1 MVNKMNMM
9 QISLTELLKIH
20 AGDERTFLK
29 VMLRNYG
36 EKGAAGIKI
45 ETEFSIGETESDEAV
60 IIDQVCDED
69 RDFRVIILPSSNDVL
84 FNYVDASELLT
95 ATPTEEMQAHHKA
108 TILKA
113 ARSLVVAEEK
123 LIAEEQEREQRKE
136 SIIDQIQK
144 GMTHNFGVVLSDE
157 PFGHN
162 MRDEMEFAK
171 LPMNLDERDEVFQ
184 QIPEGKW
191 ACVMMLP
198 HNPMYVSRKNGNY
211 LVAEL
216 KDERVITREYES
228 PRCLD
233 DAVAILMTPIPTEGE
248 GE

>member
-1 MVNKMNMM
+1 MNMM
-9 QISLTELLKIH
+9 QISLTELLKIL
-20 AGDERTFLK
+20 AGNEDALMQ
-29 VMLRNYG
+29 VMKRNYG
-36 EKGAAGIKI
+36 SDGITEVHI
-45 ETEFSIGETESDEAV
+45 ETIDREHLMIVDPWPNENREVRAVTHAPDGDMQIRHVDLLHVEEFT
-60 IIDQVCDED
+60 
-69 RDFRVIILPSSNDVL
+69 PSNGMHSVHKGRTL
-84 FNYVDASELLT
+84 AAAQQLMHLY
-95 ATPTEEMQAHHKA
+95 EEEIK
-108 TILKA
+108 
-113 ARSLVVAEEK
+113 
-123 LIAEEQEREQRKE
+123 EEQEREQRKE

-144 GMTHNFGVVLSDE
+144 GMTSSLGVVLSDE

-171 LPMNLDERDEVFQ
+171 LPMNLDERDELFQ
-184 QIPEGKW
+184 QLPEDKW

-198 HNPMYVSRKNGNY
+198 NNPMYVSRKNGNY

-233 DAVAILMTPIPTEGE
+233 DAVAILMTPLPTSGE

>member
-1 MVNKMNMM
+1 MNMM

-20 AGDERTFLK
+20 AGDEGTFLK

-45 ETEFSIGETESDEAV
+45 ETEFSIGETEYDEAV
-60 IIDQVCDED
+60 IVDRVCDED
-69 RDFRVIILPSSNDVL
+69 RNFRVIILPSSDNVL
-84 FNYVDASELLT
+84 FDYVDAGNLLF
-95 ATPTEEMQAHHKA
+95 ATPTDEMQAHHKEI
-108 TILKA
+108 ILKA
-113 ARSLVVAEEK
+113 ARSLVSAEEK
-123 LIAEEQEREQRKE
+123 LIAEEKERELRKE

-144 GMTHNFGVVLSDE
+144 GMTHKLGVVLSDE
-157 PFGHN
+157 PFDHEP
-162 MRDEMEFAK
+162 RDEMEFAK

-184 QIPEGKW
+184 QLPEGKW

-198 HNPMYVSRKNGNY
+198 QNPMYVSRKGSNY

-233 DAVAILMTPIPTEGE
+233 DAVAILMAPLPATNSEGE
-248 GE
+248 